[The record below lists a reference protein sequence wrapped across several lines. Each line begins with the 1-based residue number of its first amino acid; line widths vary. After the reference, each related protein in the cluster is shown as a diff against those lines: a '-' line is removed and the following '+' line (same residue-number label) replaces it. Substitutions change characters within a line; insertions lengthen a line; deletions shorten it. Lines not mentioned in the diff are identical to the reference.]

1 MPNFPVDSSDLNN
14 LAEAV
19 NYALSGPSGL
29 GQNVN
34 SFSTSQPA
42 WFIGGARSPT
52 TRPPQASSEAV
63 GGQGLSTITC
73 FNPTNIEPGLYAI
86 GYGIAPGAQVA
97 VTYNPATPS
106 VVPLTIANTGPVT
119 ATVNFY
125 EYPGPD
131 NLNITPIG
139 LASIVQL
146 DAFTVQATFAAP
158 QPTPPFRPS
167 QTATV
172 AGTTVAGYNRQYTG
186 PGVVE
191 CTTTTVTLKSAGN
204 LGTLAPATGGTIRN
218 QLTIAGPAIGVS
230 TTQGSF
236 QGTDVNRVINVN
248 SITDKLIVSA
258 NLNSTFTWTSPGT
271 TTLLVRTVLVRSVS
285 FPTQDFQSQT
295 GFLFD
300 QQALIAENNLTQ
312 NLTAGTGTFTNS
324 VNFGTIIDTLPAAG
338 YYFYRVAM
346 QFRNITS
353 GGTAQV
359 TSCTLGSRS
368 MSVQVVKL

>member
-73 FNPTNIEPGLYAI
+73 FNPTNIQAGLYAI

-97 VTYNPATPS
+97 GTYNPATPS

-125 EYPGPD
+125 QYPGPD
-131 NLNITPIG
+131 NLNITPIA

-186 PGVVE
+186 PGVVD

>member
-14 LAEAV
+14 LADAV

-42 WFIGGARSPT
+42 WFVGGARVPG
-52 TRPPQASSEAV
+52 TRPPQASSESI

-73 FNPTNIEPGLYAI
+73 FNPTNIQAGLYAF

-97 VTYNPATPS
+97 GSYNPAIPS
-106 VVPLTIANTGPVT
+106 TVPLTIANTGPVT

-131 NLNITPIG
+131 NLNITPIA
-139 LASIVQL
+139 LATIVQL
-146 DAFTVQATFAAP
+146 DAFTVLATFAAP
-158 QPTPPFRPS
+158 QPTPPFRPGQS
-167 QTATV
+167 ATV
-172 AGTTVAGYNRQYTG
+172 AGTTVAGYNRFFGG
-186 PGVVE
+186 PGVVD
-191 CTTTTVTLKSAGN
+191 CTTTTVTLKNTSS

-218 QLTIAGPAIGVS
+218 QLTVSGPAVGVS
-230 TTQGSF
+230 TIQNAF
-236 QGTDVNRVINVN
+236 QGTDLQRVININ

-258 NLNSTFTWTSPGT
+258 NLDSTFTWTSPGT
-271 TTLLVRTVLVRSVS
+271 TTLLIRTVLVRSVS
-285 FPTQDFQSQT
+285 FPTQDFQSQS

-300 QQALIAENNLTQ
+300 QQALIAEQNLTQ
-312 NLTAGTGTFTNS
+312 NLTAGTGSFTNT

-338 YYFYRVAM
+338 FYFYRVAM

-359 TSCTLGSRS
+359 TGCTLGARS
-368 MSVQVVKL
+368 ISVQVVKL

>member
-73 FNPTNIEPGLYAI
+73 FNPTNIQAGLYAI

-97 VTYNPATPS
+97 GTYNPATPS

-125 EYPGPD
+125 QYSGPD
-131 NLNITPIG
+131 NLNITPIA

-300 QQALIAENNLTQ
+300 QQALIAEQNLTQ

-338 YYFYRVAM
+338 FYFYRVAM

-359 TSCTLGSRS
+359 TSCTLGPRS
-368 MSVQVVKL
+368 ISVQVVKL